1 MKDANDKVTGELVE
15 LPKRGRGRPSTGQA
29 MTPAERQ
36 AAYRARNA
44 LVPVTVD
51 LPRDL
56 VEGLNEYLKFKDTTR
71 NEVFAKL
78 IRNQLLRKR

>member
-1 MKDANDKVTGELVE
+1 MKDTNDKVTGELV
-15 LPKRGRGRPSTGQA
+15 PVKRKRGRPSTGTA

-51 LPRDL
+51 LPREL
-56 VEGLNEYLKFKDTTR
+56 VDGLNDYLKFKDTSK
-71 NEVFAKL
+71 NDVFAKL
-78 IRNQLLRKR
+78 IRSQLLRKR